1 MSTDPNN
8 ISLFNT
14 KVLEYLSFINN
25 LLIDKKMKKNLIT
38 YISKIKI
45 GLLMDNLI
53 LMNLFKKYIYIYKN
67 EINDKNKL
75 ILNKM
80 EEYLFENK
88 IKITDIWDTIE
99 EKDKETI
106 WKYLKVF
113 VLLCDQ

>member
-1 MSTDPNN
+1 MSTNSNN

-14 KVLEYLSFINN
+14 KVLEYLSFIND
-25 LLIDKKMKKNLIT
+25 LLIDKKTKKKLFT
-38 YISKIKI
+38 YTNKIKI

-67 EINDKNKL
+67 DINDKNKV

-80 EEYLFENK
+80 EEHLFENK

-99 EKDKETI
+99 EKNKETI

-113 VLLCDQ
+113 ILLCEQ